1 MLLLLCV
8 IGRLYL
14 KDKDDAIVAKEREK
28 HSIYAPLRGAQLKQ
42 YVTEIRDQVTQE
54 KLAAKKEAY
63 NKAAAK

>member
-1 MLLLLCV
+1 MLLSCV
-8 IGRLYL
+8 ADRLYL
-14 KDKDDAIVAKEREK
+14 KEKDDVILAKERER

-54 KLAAKKEAY
+54 KLAEKKDAY